1 MEAVYLHE
9 AVPGHHYQLALA
21 QETPNLPRFRR
32 FGWDTAYGEGWAL
45 YAESLGSELGLYAD
59 PYSQY
64 GALTMELWRAAR
76 LVVDTGLHAKGWE
89 RQRAIDYLRDNT
101 ALGEADIAAEVDR
114 YIAWPGQALAYKVGQ
129 LRILELRG
137 EAQAKLGERFDLRE
151 FHEQVVGSGSLPLP
165 VLEAKVRRWIS
176 TVAATSQ

>member
-1 MEAVYLHE
+1 
-9 AVPGHHYQLALA
+9 VPGHHYQLALA

-45 YAESLGSELGLYAD
+45 YAESLGAELGLYAD

-101 ALGEADIAAEVDR
+101 ALGAADIAAEVDR

-165 VLEAKVRRWIS
+165 VLEAKVRRWIRN
-176 TVAATSQ
+176 VAAASQ